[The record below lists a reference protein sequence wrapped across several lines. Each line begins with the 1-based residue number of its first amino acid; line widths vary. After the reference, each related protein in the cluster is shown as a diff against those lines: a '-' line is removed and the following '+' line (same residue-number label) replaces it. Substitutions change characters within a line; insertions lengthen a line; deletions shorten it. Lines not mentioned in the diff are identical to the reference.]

1 MGLSLIRS
9 WWILSWVYML
19 CRSGKRLGRGLPPLL
34 KTPGRTNRLIL
45 PKNTRNNY
53 KMPLLFKPQVLFQ
66 PVAFDENT
74 RNNHIIH
81 LLFEAPKRTN
91 RYKKRNDKFLY
102 KSCHHSSLKT
112 KPFCYRTYF
121 PKITSTMFCVLKIEI
136 FLREIQTFLKT
147 VPEGQCRP
155 CLRRHRTSYSEA
167 IEETSTFESA
177 MFHASSDACA
187 LTNSRTSFLISN
199 MASARKQYETH
210 TAFTG
215 LCSPLRKSVENVI
228 ISQML
233 PLIVDQ

>member
-1 MGLSLIRS
+1 MNACETKTSKSYLYFNENVLKESQNPFTFEAATAAPAHRRNLKLANSAGQLGQEQAQRSLLRACKERRGSTLWVLQRSRGFTGQERGSRMGLSLIRS

-136 FLREIQTFLKT
+136 FW
-147 VPEGQCRP
+147 
-155 CLRRHRTSYSEA
+155 
-167 IEETSTFESA
+167 
-177 MFHASSDACA
+177 
-187 LTNSRTSFLISN
+187 
-199 MASARKQYETH
+199 RK
-210 TAFTG
+210 
-215 LCSPLRKSVENVI
+215 I
-228 ISQML
+228 
-233 PLIVDQ
+233 